1 MDHAEA
7 RKIHDALLA
16 DMPEGADHDGLSCGF
31 CSPPVTEQ
39 TASAEA
45 VVDEVRREEPRMEPI
60 HTQEAADAL
69 IESAVAKALAEVKAN
84 HEQEVAKLNE
94 SLEEAKAE
102 VAKLQEAR
110 DADQIALAAKEEEL
124 SSVKAEIAK
133 RDEEEARAQRID
145 ARVAEVA
152 SVHKFSDEYVA
163 SNKERW
169 ADMDEAAFAVYVE
182 SIKDMASHI
191 KPAETAEV
199 DETKVPEETAMSN
212 VRDDAGRQPARA
224 GFFSALKG
232 GSN

>member
-69 IESAVAKALAEVKAN
+69 IESAVAKAMAEAKAS
-84 HEQEVAKLNE
+84 HEKEVAELAK

-110 DADQIALAAKEEEL
+110 DADQIALAAKEEEAVAL
-124 SSVKAEIAK
+124 KAEIAA
-133 RDEEEARAQRID
+133 RDEKAAREVREGQ
-145 ARVAEVA
+145 RVAEVA
-152 SVHKFSDEYVA
+152 NVHKFSDEYVA
-163 SNKERW
+163 ANKERW
-169 ADMDEAAFAVYVE
+169 TDMSDEAFAMYVE
-182 SIKDMASHI
+182 SIRDMASLI
-191 KPAETAEV
+191 KPEGTPVE
-199 DETKVPEETAMSN
+199 ETKVPEETAMSN